1 MINIKRLFTKGIL
14 ATLALYP
21 QVSAAGG
28 FTGSELLEWSV
39 EAQDSYFQTSIG
51 MVAVVGTQTNFP
63 NDIVECLNQWYWPN
77 GVLDPNKNLEIRDAI
92 TRFPTLHPQAIVLA
106 VIERE
111 CGSFKND

>member
-14 ATLALYP
+14 ATLAFCP
-21 QVSAAGG
+21 QVSTAGG

-39 EAQDSYFQTSIG
+39 AEQDSYFQTSIG

-63 NDIVECLNQWYWPN
+63 KDIVECLNQWYWPN
-77 GVLDPNKNLEIRDAI
+77 GALDPNRNSEIREAL
-92 TRFPTLHPQAIVLA
+92 TRFPKAHPQAIVLA

-111 CGSFKND
+111 CGSFKNG